1 MSLLITSS
9 KQAGTV
15 FAPNQYR
22 NNIKNPLIVKKDS
35 QIAVD
40 SIKIQRGEI
49 LDYTESINTFFWFG
63 ERLAKN
69 ASYDEAISYMIP
81 QENDIRDGLSVTD
94 FAEEFKEKI
103 LKPAYSLHP
112 EIKSTDIECN
122 VVSDSDGKF
131 TNFQYKIPQVGSNP
145 TSIVP
150 PASTNPFNGT
160 GTYIELVNGS
170 GMPNWDGTTLD
181 AQSDDCHFQ
190 LQPQG
195 SDGGPL
201 SLHNGSVTFSTIT
214 VNDNFVCGLARP
226 FIVPDDGSDEAFTN
240 FSGFQA
246 PFGLGDLD
254 RDFYDYAVEVSD
266 DGGIRAFH
274 AVPYDEFQPDSPEF
288 PSFHRTDILE
298 MREITYFEKDNG
310 SFTANNGSNSSFVTG
325 TPIPSASLGDITFE
339 ASGEKMKISISGK
352 TLVEVNR
359 VNAST
364 KDQIPKPIG
373 QTCWKMYPTVSF
385 GTNGDSC
392 DITNYA
398 CRTSTTIH
406 NNVAHNNWNSRC
418 LYPIELLTV
427 SNDGEPTF
435 EVGTLSPY
443 LNAFNWPSI
452 IDTKDCYQTYV
463 ANPDTPNDPVRGG
476 TLRDYR
482 GITNNLI
489 GESGKRYE
497 NIFIVGK
504 SERYIQSAPS
514 YVNQPNSAAV
524 LGFQPQS
531 INLDSGITHGGGYHG
546 ASFTSSVKPELTSNQ
561 STFIRV
567 PTLTHETYNFSTGN
581 PSKILFQVPKFDNS
595 GNETGAL
602 FYQNNDKF
610 FVDLNNTTDIRVTDL
625 DVHFVRS
632 NERFVTDLTG
642 ASQVI
647 FCIREKPKM

>member
-131 TNFQYKIPQVGSNP
+131 TNFQYKIPQVGANP
-145 TSIVP
+145 TSVVP
-150 PASTNPFNGT
+150 PNGT
-160 GTYIELVNGS
+160 PVALVNGS
-170 GMPNWDGTTLD
+170 GEPNWDGSTLE

-190 LQPQG
+190 LQPEG
-195 SDGGPL
+195 SNGGPL
-201 SLHNGSVTFSTIT
+201 SLHNGSLTFSTIT
-214 VNDNFVCGLARP
+214 VADTFVCGLARP
-226 FIVPDDGSDEAFTN
+226 FVEDERGDINTN
-240 FSGFQA
+240 FSNFGA

-266 DGGIRAFH
+266 ANGIRVFH
-274 AVPYDEFQPDSPEF
+274 SIPNEFSDTTLSMEEVVYYQ
-288 PSFHRTDILE
+288 
-298 MREITYFEKDNG
+298 KNNG
-310 SFTANNGSNSSFVTG
+310 SFTANNGSNSSFAAG

-339 ASGEKMKISISGK
+339 ATGEKMKISVSGN
-352 TLVEVNR
+352 TVVEVTL

-364 KDQIPKPIG
+364 KGQIPKPIG

-385 GTNGDSC
+385 AVNGDSC
-392 DITNYA
+392 DIDNYA
-398 CRTSTTIH
+398 CRTSTTVH
-406 NNVAHNNWNSRC
+406 NNVPANNWNSRC
-418 LYPIELLTV
+418 IQMVNYVEGAGAGTIT
-427 SNDGEPTF
+427 G
-435 EVGTLSPY
+435 VGTLPPFR
-443 LNAFNWPSI
+443 NALNWPTI
-452 IDTKDCYQTYV
+452 VDTKDCYQPYEATDAVPDV
-463 ANPDTPNDPVRGG
+463 ATRGG